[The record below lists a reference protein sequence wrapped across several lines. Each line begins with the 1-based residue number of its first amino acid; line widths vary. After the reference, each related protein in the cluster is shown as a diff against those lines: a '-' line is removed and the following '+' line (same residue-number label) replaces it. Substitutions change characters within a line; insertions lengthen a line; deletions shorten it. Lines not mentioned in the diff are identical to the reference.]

1 MTELRIDTPHPAAT
15 AMHDAIRLPRTLL
28 GKTAAMREAGET
40 YLPREPAES
49 IEAYKDRLKRSVL
62 FNGFGKTVEDM
73 RGRVFSKEVVLED
86 DVPAQIVEWSE
97 NIDLA
102 GRNLSVFAAHVFDQA
117 LVDGVAYILADTP
130 AATEDGATLATQGR
144 PYLVQVQA
152 QDVIGWTHVPGP
164 TGEPVLTSLRFYETV
179 EEQIDAYHSQVIK
192 QIRVLLPFSYEI
204 WRKVKKAGGE
214 EWALYASGARDLE
227 AIPLAVVYLNRTG
240 FMTGA
245 PPLQDLADLN
255 VAHWQSGSDQRQI
268 LHSARV
274 PILFGSGFPED
285 IPIVISASM
294 MTRASN
300 PAAKLAWVEHSGG
313 AINAGRDDLKD
324 LEMRMQAMGLQLL
337 VDQSGRTATGESRDD
352 AKENSRLAQFV
363 DALKDGLEMAL
374 GWVAVLGGIG
384 TDPMQAGG
392 SITLNKDFGIDAA
405 GIEDIRGINEL
416 YRNGLISQE
425 TAIRELLRRGFLVDS
440 LDVDQELTRLADEK
454 LEAIENEQ
462 TLMAA
467 SVADNTSN
475 ADDGEQRG

>member
-1 MTELRIDTPHPAAT
+1 MNTEPKIDTPHPAAKD
-15 AMHDAIRLPRTLL
+15 MHEAIRLPRTLM
-28 GKTAAMREAGET
+28 GKTAAMREAGEM

-49 IEAYKDRLKRSVL
+49 LEAYKDRLKRSVL

-73 RGRVFSKEVVLED
+73 RGRVFSKEVILNE
-86 DVPAQIVEWSE
+86 DVPSQIVEWAE

-102 GRNLSVFAAHVFDQA
+102 GRNFTVFAAHVFDQA

-130 AATEDGATLATQGR
+130 AATGEDATLATQGR
-144 PYLVQVQA
+144 PYLVQVKA
-152 QDVIGWTHVPGP
+152 EDLIGWTHVPGP
-164 TGEPVLTSLRFYETV
+164 EGEPVLTSLRFYETV
-179 EEQIDAYHSQVIK
+179 EEQVDAYHSRVIK
-192 QIRVLLPFSYEI
+192 QIRVLLPLSYEI
-204 WRKVKKAGGE
+204 WRRVKNNGRE
-214 EWALYASGARDLE
+214 EWTLYASGARDLE
-227 AIPLAVVYLNRTG
+227 AIPLAIVYLNRTG
-240 FMTGA
+240 FMTGS

-255 VAHWQSGSDQRQI
+255 VAHWQSASDQRQI

-294 MTRASN
+294 MTRASD
-300 PAAKLAWVEHSGG
+300 PAAKLAWVEHSG
-313 AINAGRDDLKD
+313 ASITAGRDDLKD

-374 GWVAVLGGIG
+374 GWMAVLGGIG
-384 TDPMQAGG
+384 ADPMMAGG

-416 YRNGLISQE
+416 YKGGLLSQE
-425 TAIRELLRRGFLVDS
+425 TALYELKRRGFLAD
-440 LDVDQELTRLADEK
+440 DVDVDEELDALADEK

-462 TLMAA
+462 AMMDAQ
-467 SVADNTSN
+467 VGTSS
-475 ADDGEQRG
+475 GTVGV